1 MRIILAAAVLM
12 LAGGIVSAAELK
24 DQKAINDVHLKL
36 QQADQEMKWALE
48 ANHDLGPH
56 GVRAEEL
63 IRQAEAELQLAI
75 EAAKKH

>member
-36 QQADQEMKWALE
+36 QEADKEMKWALE
-48 ANHDLGPH
+48 ANHDMGPH
-56 GVRAEEL
+56 GTRALEL